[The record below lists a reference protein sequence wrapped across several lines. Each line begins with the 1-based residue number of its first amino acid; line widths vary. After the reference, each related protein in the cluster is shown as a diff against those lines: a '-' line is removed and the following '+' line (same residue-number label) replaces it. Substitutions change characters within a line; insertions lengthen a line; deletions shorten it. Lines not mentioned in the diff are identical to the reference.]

1 MDSILLRRLFG
12 LDPELAHRLGFS
24 AAWLADRIAPA
35 RLEKTFGFDD
45 PIHHQKIWGLN
56 FPNPIGLA
64 AGCDKNAL
72 LVPFWHRLGFGHA
85 EVGSVTVNRSSG
97 NSRPR
102 LFRLP
107 EDRAI
112 INRLGLPS
120 KGSRRVAQRL
130 SRCSA
135 VTMPV
140 GVSIARVEGSSSAI
154 EDYCQCALRLLP
166 YADYLT
172 INISCPNTIDGK
184 SFEVPEHLDSL
195 LNALMDQVDSRV
207 PVLVKL
213 SPPDTPK
220 VIYDSQTEALLETAV
235 RHGVSGFV
243 VTNTAKDRLELV
255 TDKESLHAIGDGGL
269 SGPPIYPR
277 AVQMVRYVRSCVGP
291 DYPIIGVGG
300 ISSAENAYQMIR
312 AGASLLQIYTA
323 LVYEG
328 PKLVQNIKRGLAQ
341 RLKSS
346 GYTSIASAVGAAP
359 GIGESANLAE
369 LPFSPG
375 V

>member
-1 MDSILLRRLFG
+1 MRRLFG
-12 LDPELAHRLGFS
+12 LGPEFAHRLGFS
-24 AAWLADRIAPA
+24 AAWLADRLIPA
-35 RLEKTFGFDD
+35 YLEKTYGFED
-45 PIHHQKIWGLN
+45 PILHQEIWGLQ

-72 LVPFWHRLGFGHA
+72 LVPFWERLGFGHI
-85 EVGSVTVNRSSG
+85 EVGSVTVNRSAG
-97 NSRPR
+97 NARPR
-102 LFRLP
+102 LFRLQ

-120 KGSRRVAQRL
+120 KGSNLVAQRL
-130 SRCSA
+130 SRASA
-135 VTMPV
+135 VNMPI
-140 GVSIARVEGSSSAI
+140 GISIARVEGSASAI
-154 EDYCQCALRLLP
+154 KDYGQCMMRLLP

-172 INISCPNTIDGK
+172 INISCPNTVDGK
-184 SFEVPEHLDSL
+184 NFEAPEHLDSL
-195 LNALMDQVDSRV
+195 LDALIDQVSGRV
-207 PVLVKL
+207 PVLMKL
-213 SPPDTPK
+213 APPDTPK
-220 VIYDSQTEALLETAV
+220 VVYDSQTDAILETAV
-235 RHGVSGFV
+235 RHGVNGFV
-243 VTNTAKDRLELV
+243 VTNTARDRLGLV
-255 TDKESLHAIGDGGL
+255 TDKESLQEIGDGGL

-300 ISSAENAYQMIR
+300 ISSAEDAYQMIR

-328 PKLVQNIKRGLAQ
+328 PKLVQHIKRGLVQ

-346 GYTSIASAVGAAP
+346 GYASIESVIGTAP
-359 GIGESANLAE
+359 GIGEYADLTGLS
-369 LPFSPG
+369 FSSG